1 PAHSA
6 DNLVV
11 AGSAPPQKSV
21 AIAVKETTL
30 TTAPRKSETKLTSA
44 STQPTGSKPSAGN
57 ALTPTPLAAT
67 QSVSTFNLAP
77 KQLPYAG
84 NAKYYSRYK
93 FQPTICVETAEGDE
107 DEEIFKVEV
116 RGWRISAKMMEILGN
131 VFTGCSGITHLVLW
145 NCGLTESHFV
155 FVLGAILSSN
165 VRHLN
170 LDQNPEVPETL
181 YAHLL
186 VEDSLIKHLSLRSN
200 KITCVGA
207 KALAA
212 SLKTNRVIQTLD
224 LWANLIGKDGA
235 SELAEALK
243 FNQSL
248 TSLSMARNCIG
259 DEGAI
264 YFAKML
270 SNYSLLHDE
279 LSARKKALVDM
290 ERIRREQE
298 EDPLV
303 KKAKAK
309 IGNGLGRQAGK
320 KSEENLNK
328 KEAAVDPK
336 NAKKGAA
343 APPGKAPPGGKAPP
357 PGGKDKKTPE
367 VAPPAP
373 AGKKGAPAPAATPA
387 ADKGGK
393 DKKGAAPA
401 APAKGKKGKVEE
413 AKEEVE
419 ENNDAAAIT
428 EPTFE
433 HNGQQFLIG
442 NRTLNN
448 LNLRQNGITET
459 GVKAFLDAVAEQEL
473 SSESAPEGLYGL
485 FRVSILENAFDKENA
500 THAQLQTLL
509 NAKNPWI
516 EQVTTDKKEDEDGT
530 TAVAEAE

>member
-1 PAHSA
+1 
-6 DNLVV
+6 
-11 AGSAPPQKSV
+11 
-21 AIAVKETTL
+21 
-30 TTAPRKSETKLTSA
+30 
-44 STQPTGSKPSAGN
+44 
-57 ALTPTPLAAT
+57 
-67 QSVSTFNLAP
+67 
-77 KQLPYAG
+77 
-84 NAKYYSRYK
+84 
-93 FQPTICVETAEGDE
+93 
-107 DEEIFKVEV
+107 
-116 RGWRISAKMMEILGN
+116 
-131 VFTGCSGITHLVLW
+131 
-145 NCGLTESHFV
+145 
-155 FVLGAILSSN
+155 
-165 VRHLN
+165 
-170 LDQNPEVPETL
+170 
-181 YAHLL
+181 
-186 VEDSLIKHLSLRSN
+186 
-200 KITCVGA
+200 
-207 KALAA
+207 
-212 SLKTNRVIQTLD
+212 
-224 LWANLIGKDGA
+224 
-235 SELAEALK
+235 
-243 FNQSL
+243 
-248 TSLSMARNCIG
+248 
-259 DEGAI
+259 
-264 YFAKML
+264 ML

-279 LSARKKALVDM
+279 LSARKKTLVDM

-419 ENNDAAAIT
+419 EN
-428 EPTFE
+428 
-433 HNGQQFLIG
+433 
-442 NRTLNN
+442 
-448 LNLRQNGITET
+448 GITET
-459 GVKAFLDAVAEQEL
+459 GVKAFLDAVTEQEL